1 MSNNNGLVMV
11 IDSKP
16 YRVNVHFNT
25 ATTENIGDKIIRL
38 VRREVESGVMP
49 LDKAVVE
56 YANLGCK
63 SV

>member
-16 YRVNVHFNT
+16 YRVNVHFN
-25 ATTENIGDKIIRL
+25 TENIGDKIIRL